1 MTSAREDRVRIG
13 LRLPPCR
20 AAAELADAAAH
31 AERLGYDAVWFPD
44 SQLLWRDVWV
54 VAAAAAQATSELG
67 IGVAVTNVETRHPS
81 VTASAIRTVDELAPG
96 RLRTGF
102 GTGNSS
108 LALLGIAPT
117 SRARLAP
124 AVHEIRAL
132 LAGADVEL
140 GGGVGRLRDPRPG
153 SPLYMAASGP
163 KNLRF
168 AGGHADGV
176 VLLSGVSVP
185 LLTQTVATVHEGV
198 REAGRP
204 VADVPVVVSTFAH
217 VTDDIARDARML
229 KPLCAQLAI
238 GGAAGALA
246 AEGVHLEPP
255 SPPSPPSPPFSG
267 VYPDLVHA
275 EDWEQAITA
284 VDSWVSDEAARRFA
298 EAFCLFG
305 TLDVI
310 AERLA
315 AVATIGV
322 TEVLIQ
328 HVGSYDLPWD
338 LMRQLAPLLNA
349 GVPA

>member
-1 MTSAREDRVRIG
+1 MTLVVGERVGIG
-13 LRLPPCR
+13 LRLPPC
-20 AAAELADAAAH
+20 ASAAELADAAAR
-31 AERLGYDAVWFPD
+31 AEQLGFDAVWFPD

-54 VAAAAAQATSELG
+54 VVAAAARATSSINL
-67 IGVAVTNVETRHPS
+67 GVAVTNVETRHPS
-81 VTASAIRTVDELAPG
+81 VTASAIRTVEELAPG

-108 LALLGIAPT
+108 LGLLGIAPT
-117 SRARLAP
+117 PRARLGP
-124 AVHEIRAL
+124 ALDDIRAL
-132 LAGADVEL
+132 LAGADVQL

-168 AGGHADGV
+168 AGAQADGV

-185 LLTQTVATVHEGV
+185 LLTRTMATVQEGI
-198 REAGRP
+198 RESGRSL
-204 VADVPVVVSTFAH
+204 AEVPVVVSAFAH
-217 VTDDIARDARML
+217 VTDDVARDVRML

-255 SPPSPPSPPFSG
+255 PAPPFSG
-267 VYPDLVHA
+267 VHRDLVHV
-275 EDWEQAITA
+275 ENWEQAIAA
-284 VDSWVSDEAARRFA
+284 VDSWVSDNAVTRFA
-298 EAFCLFG
+298 EQFCLFG

-310 AERLA
+310 EERLA
-315 AVATIGV
+315 AVASIGV
-322 TEVLIQ
+322 SEVLVQ
-328 HVGSYDLPWD
+328 HVGSYDLPWN
-338 LMRQLAPLLNA
+338 LMRQLAPLLGS

>member
-1 MTSAREDRVRIG
+1 MTSKGGIRVRIG
-13 LRLPPCR
+13 LRLPPC
-20 AAAELADAAAH
+20 ATAAELAEAATE

-54 VAAAAAQATSELG
+54 VAAAAAQATTTLG

-81 VTASAIRTVDELAPG
+81 VTASAIRTVDELSSG

-108 LALLGIAPT
+108 LGLLGIPPT
-117 SRARLAP
+117 PRARLAP
-124 AVHEIRAL
+124 VLDEIRAL
-132 LAGADVEL
+132 LAGDDVEL

-168 AGGHADGV
+168 AGANADGV

-185 LLTQTVATVHEGV
+185 LLRRTVATVQEGI
-198 REAGRP
+198 REAGRSIS
-204 VADVPVVVSTFAH
+204 DVPVVVSAFAH
-217 VTDDIARDARML
+217 VTDDVARDARML

-238 GGAAGALA
+238 GGAADALA
-246 AEGVHLEPP
+246 AEGVRLEPP
-255 SPPSPPSPPFSG
+255 SPPFAG

-275 EDWEQAITA
+275 EDWEQAIAA
-284 VDSWVSDEAARRFA
+284 VDAWVSDEAAVRFA

-315 AVATIGV
+315 AVALTGV
-322 TEVLIQ
+322 SEVLVQ

-338 LMRQLAPLLNA
+338 LMHRLAPLA
-349 GVPA
+349 GAEVPA